1 MANYIGPTWNLDGAV
16 QNVVKANGPSS
27 DATISTANTWS
38 NIGLSHSITPLSS
51 SSKVLVTVTVPFR
64 LLHTTAN
71 QIMRGGWRVLR
82 GSTACW
88 NTSGYDEI
96 IQIRESGTE
105 WNDQWTVSFVDEP
118 ATSSSVTYT
127 VQGLLKSGTGLRIYN
142 YTRGCHIVLQ
152 EIGG

>member
-27 DATISTANTWS
+27 DATITGQNSWA

-51 SSKVLVTVTVPFR
+51 SSKVLVTITVPFR

-82 GSTACW
+82 NGSTCW
-88 NTSGYDEI
+88 NTSHYDEL
-96 IQIRESGTE
+96 IQVRESGSE

-118 ATSSSVTYT
+118 ITSSSVTYT

-142 YTRGCHIVLQ
+142 YGRGCHIVLQ